1 MNEYEMVVAVVTILA
16 VAAVIIALVA
26 NRRGGEAGSDAH
38 RKLAGEVKALNERLS
53 VLERITV
60 EKENSLAREI
70 EDLRERTP
78 A

>member
-16 VAAVIIALVA
+16 VAAVVIALIA
-26 NRRGGEAGSDAH
+26 NRRRGESSGDAD
-38 RKLAGEVKALNERLS
+38 RKLAAEVRALSERLS

-78 A
+78 V

>member
-16 VAAVIIALVA
+16 VAAVVIALIA
-26 NRRGGEAGSDAH
+26 NRRSGESS
-38 RKLAGEVKALNERLS
+38 GESGRRLGAEVQALSERLS

-70 EDLRERTP
+70 EDLRERTS